1 MAARLGDEADAGT
14 GDLVGV
20 HLLGAVHALAVGDAG
35 VVESAHNNCAY
46 IALPRDVTLSNS
58 LGKEGATLY
67 ICLNGHKLSSSNLE
81 APIINNLKNL
91 VICDCV
97 GTGEIGNRGTDDSP
111 AVQAIN
117 IANDCNVYVYG
128 GSIANNITNS
138 NGAGVLL
145 GDSASF
151 YMYGGSVRKMKLL
164 KTVWRYTS
172 VYHLSLRCI

>member
-1 MAARLGDEADAGT
+1 MMLII
-14 GDLVGV
+14 VPI
-20 HLLGAVHALAVGDAG
+20 LL
-35 VVESAHNNCAY
+35 Y
-46 IALPRDVTLSNS
+46 QKDVTLSNS

-138 NGAGVLL
+138 NGC
-145 GDSASF
+145 
-151 YMYGGSVRKMKLL
+151 
-164 KTVWRYTS
+164 
-172 VYHLSLRCI
+172 RCAIGR